1 MDRDGYADAGIR
13 TSLREF
19 LSSSALPISSVSSF
33 EDDDSFLEKGILDST
48 GVLELVGYIEN
59 KFSIRVEA
67 DEIIPD
73 NLDSIQRLVAF
84 IRAKTSKAGS

>member
-1 MDRDGYADAGIR
+1 MERDGHMDAGIR

-19 LSSSALPISSVSSF
+19 LSSSLLPVSSVSSF

-59 KFSIRVEA
+59 KFAIRVEA

-84 IRAKTSKAGS
+84 IGTKTSKVSS